1 MSATTLEEVFLRV
14 ADGSNGVV
22 EDRNNMNHV
31 SESVRRQSSLSSTS
45 TTVDIAQARTWEWL
59 FSGYVVFRSD
69 WYEIP
74 IFIMWLPLR
83 FVST

>member
-22 EDRNNMNHV
+22 EDRNNMTHA
-31 SESVRRQSSLSSTS
+31 SESVRGQSSLASDPTK
-45 TTVDIAQARTWEWL
+45 VDIAQARIWGCL

-69 WYEIP
+69 WYKNSH
-74 IFIMWLPLR
+74 LHNVAGYLLG
-83 FVST
+83 SC